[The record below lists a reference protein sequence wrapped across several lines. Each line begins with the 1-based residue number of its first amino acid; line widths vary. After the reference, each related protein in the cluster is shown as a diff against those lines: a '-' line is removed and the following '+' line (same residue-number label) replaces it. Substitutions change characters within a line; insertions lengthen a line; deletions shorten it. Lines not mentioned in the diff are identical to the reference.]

1 MSIPPTRVT
10 PFADGESKFRGCNVI
25 GVAWRGAQTWR
36 DLPLSTITSH
46 KDPIICRAVTST
58 LEIHTRNGC
67 PQLDLSICSI
77 NESVTQWIGLREIVQ
92 NTPHISWENPW
103 FPVFPWRNPSND
115 TDLPLGSCSFHHH
128 YPEIFGAAPSA
139 VPGYWSSKQALDWVD
154 AAKGDV
160 FAAPGTLIWMA
171 QM

>member
-92 NTPHISWENPW
+92 NTTPYFMGKSMVSC
-103 FPVFPWRNPSND
+103 FPLKKSIEWHGFAIGFMSE
-115 TDLPLGSCSFHHH
+115 HHH
-128 YPEIFGAAPSA
+128 YPEIFGAAPCQDIGA
-139 VPGYWSSKQALDWVD
+139 QSKL
-154 AAKGDV
+154 
-160 FAAPGTLIWMA
+160 
-171 QM
+171 